1 MEMGISLNIY
11 QTTGFAIIILLI
23 GRFLRKKISFF
34 QKFAIPAPV
43 IGGLIFAI
51 INTTLR
57 MTGTL
62 NIEFDSTLQ
71 EFFMVLFFTSIGFNA
86 SIMVLKKGGKK
97 VLIFL
102 FVAVLLCILQN
113 AVAVGLSG
121 VVGMDPK
128 LALMTGST
136 PMTGGHGTAAAMA
149 KEVEGA
155 GIQGAEAMAIAAA
168 TFGLIAGSLMGG
180 PVGNR
185 LITKNDLL
193 TQKLKEQRG
202 DPDIDESLI
211 KEEKL
216 PLDGNRIAMALFILL
231 IAIGVGTY
239 LTQFLNYLL
248 KLIMPLGK
256 FPIYIGPII
265 IGIIL
270 RNISEGKS
278 NFVPI
283 EEVQV
288 IGDASLNVFLAMA
301 LMSVRLWEL
310 AAVAGPMIILL
321 LGQAVLMVLFA
332 MFVTFN
338 LMGRNYDAA
347 VMAAGHCGFGLGAT
361 PNGVANM
368 DSVCDKFV
376 YSKLA
381 FFVIPIV
388 GGMFIDLFNVFI
400 ITFFLNLV

>member
-1 MEMGISLNIY
+1 M
-11 QTTGFAIIILLI
+11 
-23 GRFLRKKISFF
+23 
-34 QKFAIPAPV
+34 
-43 IGGLIFAI
+43 
-51 INTTLR
+51 
-57 MTGTL
+57 
-62 NIEFDSTLQ
+62 
-71 EFFMVLFFTSIGFNA
+71 
-86 SIMVLKKGGKK
+86 
-97 VLIFL
+97 
-102 FVAVLLCILQN
+102 CIR
-113 AVAVGLSG
+113 
-121 VVGMDPK
+121 DR
-128 LALMTGST
+128 
-136 PMTGGHGTAAAMA
+136 A

-180 PVGNR
+180 PVGNW
-185 LITKNDLL
+185 LITKNNLL
-193 TQKLKEQRG
+193 TEKLKEQRG
-202 DPDIDESLI
+202 DPDVDESLI

-216 PLDGNRIAMALFILL
+216 PLDGGRIAMALFMLL

-239 LTQFLNYLL
+239 LTNLLNYLL
-248 KLIMPLGK
+248 KLVMPLGK

-265 IGIIL
+265 VGIIL
-270 RNISEGKS
+270 RNVSEGKR

-288 IGDASLNVFLAMA
+288 IGDAALNVFLAMA

-310 AAVAGPMIILL
+310 AAVAGPMVVLL
-321 LGQAVLMVLFA
+321 LGQALLMVLFA
-332 MFVTFN
+332 MLITYN

-400 ITFFLNLV
+400 ITFFLNIV